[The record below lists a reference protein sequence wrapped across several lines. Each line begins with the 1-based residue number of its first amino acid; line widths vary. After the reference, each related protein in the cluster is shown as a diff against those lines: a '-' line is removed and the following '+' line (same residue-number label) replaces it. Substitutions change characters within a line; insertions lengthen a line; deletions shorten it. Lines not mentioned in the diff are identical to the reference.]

1 MEEDHLERVRHVD
14 LELLEQA
21 ARGDAGRTQVVNQPG
36 LEIQLPYVPRCWLSL
51 AQAPTCAICS
61 TCTLYASV
69 CARCVISSSF
79 SGDSGEYT

>member
-36 LEIQLPYVPRCWLSL
+36 LEIHLPYVP
-51 AQAPTCAICS
+51 
-61 TCTLYASV
+61 
-69 CARCVISSSF
+69 ISSRHPHVILLHTEALLQRACM
-79 SGDSGEYT
+79 DSPMLESPPPR